1 MSAPDAS
8 APAPAVPI
16 KVLIVDDD
24 PEIRLIV
31 SHVLRAAGHDVAE
44 AGDGA
49 AAADALDR
57 HRPDV
62 LLMDLLL
69 GAEDGVETAAALLR
83 GSPARPRLIFLTG
96 ATRPAQRARMD
107 AAGAAGILEKP
118 FDPSTFAAQFES
130 LARGTE

>member
-1 MSAPDAS
+1 MNAADAS
-8 APAPAVPI
+8 ARAAAAPI

-24 PEIRLIV
+24 PQIRLIA
-31 SHVLRAAGHDVAE
+31 SHLLRAAGHDVAE
-44 AGDGA
+44 AGDGG

-57 HRPDV
+57 HCPDI

-83 GSPARPRLIFLTG
+83 GSAARPRLIFLTG
-96 ATRPAQRARMD
+96 ATRPEQRARME

-118 FDPSTFAAQFES
+118 FDPSTFVTDFES
-130 LARGTE
+130 LARRTT